1 MTELIIKYNGTPENA
16 SIEIPFW
23 GRNVLESSLTCLLG
37 RLDPFRLITVF
48 KVQSDPAYDL
58 GKKAQSAVEWSGDI
72 LARNRER
79 NLWSFDNKKESFDR
93 ALLGNYV
100 GEIIWKPGFRA
111 LSDRNLANKFSKPLE
126 ILEYAGFI
134 SKREASRGMKQGG
147 RGTRYVV
154 NLCNTLEKVPGARLT
169 RSLYEEW
176 INATVEDIQFAANN
190 IFFAEIELPE
200 INIDNNLGILNYDI
214 GKLKKSNVFPYGLTD
229 DKIEKLKAEGYL
241 TVGQLAECTENDLR
255 RIYGI
260 GDRSVEKIKN
270 VVDQAIWM

>member
-48 KVQSDPAYDL
+48 KVQSDPSYDL

-100 GEIIWKPGFRA
+100 GEIKH
-111 LSDRNLANKFSKPLE
+111 LAQ
-126 ILEYAGFI
+126 
-134 SKREASRGMKQGG
+134 KQ
-147 RGTRYVV
+147 
-154 NLCNTLEKVPGARLT
+154 
-169 RSLYEEW
+169 
-176 INATVEDIQFAANN
+176 
-190 IFFAEIELPE
+190 
-200 INIDNNLGILNYDI
+200 
-214 GKLKKSNVFPYGLTD
+214 
-229 DKIEKLKAEGYL
+229 
-241 TVGQLAECTENDLR
+241 
-255 RIYGI
+255 
-260 GDRSVEKIKN
+260 
-270 VVDQAIWM
+270 